1 MRAARRAGPVFFP
14 LDEELHL
21 LPGPLSPRLHED
33 LVHLSTWMPFERAAK
48 ELAHFTRV
56 EVSDTSVRH
65 HTEVAGAAYVA
76 VQAAELVRLE
86 RERPGGP
93 SGLDVLQ
100 VSADG
105 AMVPLVGG
113 EWAEVKTAAVGRV
126 EVVTNRD
133 GVAEAHARELSYFSR
148 LTDAET
154 FTREAWVELHRAGV
168 ANAKTVCG
176 VMDGADWEQTFL
188 DVHRPDAVR
197 ILDFPHAVE
206 YLTKAAQATWC
217 LGAPTADHWVQEQA
231 HILKHDEHG
240 AAKVLKALV
249 HLPTDQA
256 TDPTDARRARDTAL
270 NYLTKRLD
278 QIQYA
283 RFQALGFPIG
293 SGSVESANKLVVE
306 ARLKGSGMHWARAHV
321 NSLVALRTIA
331 CSDRWAEA
339 WPRLEQYLRDQA
351 RQRRL
356 QHQRVRRA
364 ARSGSC
370 STHATPMP
378 TAVPAKAVSA
388 PPTRRSRPVIVNGR
402 PTANHPWKMRPL
414 LNGGRRPLAAQPKS

>member
-1 MRAARRAGPVFFP
+1 MHAARRVGPVFFP
-14 LDEELHL
+14 LDEELQL
-21 LPGPLSPRLHED
+21 LPGPLSPRLQED

-56 EVSDTSVRH
+56 QVSDTSVRH

-76 VQAAELVRLE
+76 VQTAELERLE
-86 RERPGGP
+86 RERPPGP
-93 SGLDVLQ
+93 SGPDVVQ

-105 AMVPLVGG
+105 AMVPLVSG

-133 GVAEAHARELSYFSR
+133 GIAEAHARELSYFSR
-148 LTDAET
+148 LADAET
-154 FTREAWVELHRAGV
+154 FTRHAWIELHRAGV
-168 ANAKTVCG
+168 ASAKTVCG

-217 LGAPTADHWVQEQA
+217 VGAPVADNWVQQQA
-231 HILKHDEHG
+231 HTLKHDEHG
-240 AAKVLKALV
+240 AAKVLIALA
-249 HLPTDQA
+249 HLPIEQA
-256 TDPTDARRARDTAL
+256 TDPTAARQARETAL

-283 RFQALGFPIG
+283 RFQAQGFPIG

-306 ARLKGSGMHWARAHV
+306 ARLKGSGMHWARSHV
-321 NSLVALRTIA
+321 NPLVALRTIA

-339 WPRLEQYLRDQA
+339 WPRIAHHLHDQA
-351 RQRRL
+351 GQRRL
-356 QHQRVRRA
+356 QRQRARRA
-364 ARSGSC
+364 ARIGTC
-370 STHATPMP
+370 SNQVTPMAAP
-378 TAVPAKAVSA
+378 PPAKPLSPA
-388 PPTRRSRPVIVNGR
+388 PARRSRPLIVNGR
-402 PTANHPWKMRPL
+402 PTANHPWKKRPL
-414 LNGGRRPLAAQPKS
+414 LAGGRRAVAAQPKS